1 MLRWYSLHGPPGGQA
16 GLRVTGGCGPER
28 HSLTRTENLVLRDR
42 HPEETPLH
50 SAEIRV
56 EVQGGAVS
64 TYLNVPVDTL
74 QYADEHVGIIV
85 L

>member
-1 MLRWYSLHGPPGGQA
+1 VYSLHGPPGGQV

-28 HSLTRTENLVLRDR
+28 RSLTRTENLVLREG

-50 SAEIRV
+50 SAEIRP
-56 EVQGGAVS
+56 EVQARIVS
-64 TYLNVPVDTL
+64 TYLNIPVDTL